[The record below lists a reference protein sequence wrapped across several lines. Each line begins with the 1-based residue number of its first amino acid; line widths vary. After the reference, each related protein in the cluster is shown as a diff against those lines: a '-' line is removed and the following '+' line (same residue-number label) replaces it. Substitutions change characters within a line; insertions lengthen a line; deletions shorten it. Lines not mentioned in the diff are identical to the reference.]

1 VIKFGAR
8 GSHERKGLSGRW
20 DFANFSRGTPMKLA
34 RLLCT
39 LLLLL
44 VFACLCKTFMGWS
57 EDRGVY
63 DDICY
68 LRQAHLFERFGWNG
82 FDTDIASDDDN
93 YFAQKLK
100 NIDFVPRGKHKN
112 PPCHNFI
119 PLTGKTVMQYPMG
132 PGLLLA
138 MFPSGFQVAPL
149 YIACTAVLLILAL
162 ASVYLATTPAALLLA
177 TLFGGISIYL
187 MNNPVKS
194 SYSLAP
200 TMVVCALTALLISA
214 LFNAKQPS
222 QRFWMVAAIGLLLG
236 LGVNLRIANLVL
248 AAGFGPWLLIMF
260 LRHPGLN
267 RFLEGAIFG
276 AAFVI
281 GVLPTLWA
289 NHVNTGSALISPYDV
304 PRPQFSIDQTIEQ
317 LGLYLGGTQGVL
329 LVVAALAAVSLLI
342 FARGEAR
349 QVTAIA
355 AMTLLFNMAYF
366 FAYPIFTP
374 YYLVPAA
381 MLSLWLMLWGYL
393 LHDFR
398 AMEANAA
405 YAPACDSANS
415 TLMDRQIQI

>member
-1 VIKFGAR
+1 
-8 GSHERKGLSGRW
+8 
-20 DFANFSRGTPMKLA
+20 
-34 RLLCT
+34 
-39 LLLLL
+39 
-44 VFACLCKTFMGWS
+44 
-57 EDRGVY
+57 
-63 DDICY
+63 
-68 LRQAHLFERFGWNG
+68 
-82 FDTDIASDDDN
+82 
-93 YFAQKLK
+93 
-100 NIDFVPRGKHKN
+100 
-112 PPCHNFI
+112 
-119 PLTGKTVMQYPMG
+119 
-132 PGLLLA
+132 
-138 MFPSGFQVAPL
+138 
-149 YIACTAVLLILAL
+149 
-162 ASVYLATTPAALLLA
+162 
-177 TLFGGISIYL
+177 
-187 MNNPVKS
+187 
-194 SYSLAP
+194 
-200 TMVVCALTALLISA
+200 
-214 LFNAKQPS
+214 
-222 QRFWMVAAIGLLLG
+222 
-236 LGVNLRIANLVL
+236 
-248 AAGFGPWLLIMF
+248 
-260 LRHPGLN
+260 LN
-267 RFLEGAIFG
+267 KFLEGAIFG
-276 AAFVI
+276 AAFLI

-355 AMTLLFNMAYF
+355 AMTLLFNIAYF

>member
-1 VIKFGAR
+1 
-8 GSHERKGLSGRW
+8 
-20 DFANFSRGTPMKLA
+20 MKLA
-34 RLLCT
+34 RLVCT

-100 NIDFVPRGKHKN
+100 NIDFVPRGKRKN

-119 PLTGKTVMQYPMG
+119 PLTGKMVMQYPMG

-149 YIACTAVLLILAL
+149 YIACTAILLILAL
-162 ASVYLATTPAALLLA
+162 ASVYLAATPAALLLA

-200 TMVVCALTALLISA
+200 TMVVCALAALLISA

-222 QRFWMVAAIGLLLG
+222 LRFWMVAAIGLLLG
-236 LGVNLRIANLVL
+236 LSVNLRIANLVL
-248 AAGFGPWLLIMF
+248 AVGFGPWLLVMF

-267 RFLEGAIFG
+267 RFLEGTTFG
-276 AAFVI
+276 AAFLI

-289 NHVNTGSALISPYDV
+289 NHINTGSALISPYDV
-304 PRPQFSIDQTIEQ
+304 PRPQFSVDQTIEQ

-329 LVVAALAAVSLLI
+329 LVVAALAAVLLLI

-355 AMTLLFNMAYF
+355 AMTLLFNIAYF

-381 MLSLWLMLWGYL
+381 MLTLWLMLWGYL

-398 AMEANAA
+398 AMEADVV

>member
-1 VIKFGAR
+1 
-8 GSHERKGLSGRW
+8 
-20 DFANFSRGTPMKLA
+20 MKLA
-34 RLLCT
+34 RLVCT

-44 VFACLCKTFMGWS
+44 LFACLCKTFMGWS

-100 NIDFVPRGKHKN
+100 NIDFVPRGKRKN

-119 PLTGKTVMQYPMG
+119 PLTGKMVMQYPMG

-149 YIACTAVLLILAL
+149 YIACTAILLILAL
-162 ASVYLATTPAALLLA
+162 ASVYLAATPAALLLA

-200 TMVVCALTALLISA
+200 TMVVCALAALLISA

-222 QRFWMVAAIGLLLG
+222 LRFWMVAAIGLLLG
-236 LGVNLRIANLVL
+236 LSVNLRIASLVL
-248 AAGFGPWLLIMF
+248 AVGFGPWLLVMF

-267 RFLEGAIFG
+267 RFLEGTTFG
-276 AAFVI
+276 AAFLI

-289 NHVNTGSALISPYDV
+289 NHINTGSALISPYDV
-304 PRPQFSIDQTIEQ
+304 PRPQFSVDQTIEQ

-329 LVVAALAAVSLLI
+329 LVVAALAAVLLLI

-355 AMTLLFNMAYF
+355 AMTLLFNIAYF

-381 MLSLWLMLWGYL
+381 MLTLWLMLWGYL

-398 AMEANAA
+398 AMEADVV

>member
-1 VIKFGAR
+1 
-8 GSHERKGLSGRW
+8 
-20 DFANFSRGTPMKLA
+20 MKLA
-34 RLLCT
+34 RLLCA

-44 VFACLCKTFMGWS
+44 VFASLCRTFMGWS
-57 EDRGVY
+57 EDRGIY
-63 DDICY
+63 DDVCY
-68 LRQAHLFERFGWNG
+68 LRQAHLFERFGWKG

-93 YFAQKLK
+93 YLARKLK
-100 NIDFVPRGKHKN
+100 NIDYPAWNDRSN
-112 PPCHNFI
+112 APCHNFI
-119 PLTGKTVMQYPMG
+119 ALTGKTVMQYPMG

-138 MFPSGFQVAPL
+138 IFPSGFQVAPL
-149 YIACTAVLLILAL
+149 YIACTAILLILGL
-162 ASVYLATTPAALLLA
+162 ASVYLATTPAGLLSA

-214 LFNAKQPS
+214 LFSAKRLVP
-222 QRFWMVAAIGLLLG
+222 RFCLVAAIGLLLG
-236 LGVNLRIANLVL
+236 LSVNLRIANLVL
-248 AAGFGPWLLIMF
+248 AAGFGPWLLAVF
-260 LRHPGLN
+260 LRHPALS

-276 AAFVI
+276 AAFVV

-289 NHVNTGSALISPYDV
+289 NHINTGSALISPYDV

-317 LGLYLGGTQGVL
+317 LRLYLAGTQGVL
-329 LVVAALAAVSLLI
+329 LVVAGLAAVSLLI

-393 LHDFR
+393 LHGRGSHARLRFP
-398 AMEANAA
+398 NA
-405 YAPACDSANS
+405 
-415 TLMDRQIQI
+415 TLVDRQIQI

>member
-1 VIKFGAR
+1 MDFQAAGILRISR
-8 GSHERKGLSGRW
+8 G
-20 DFANFSRGTPMKLA
+20 GTPMKLA

-119 PLTGKTVMQYPMG
+119 PLTGKMVMQYPMG

-162 ASVYLATTPAALLLA
+162 ASVYLVTTPAALLLA

-200 TMVVCALTALLISA
+200 TMVACALTALLISA

-222 QRFWMVAAIGLLLG
+222 LRFWMVAAIGVLLG

-248 AAGFGPWLLIMF
+248 AAGFGPWLLVVF
-260 LRHPGLN
+260 LRQS
-267 RFLEGAIFG
+267 RFEQVSRGCDIWRGFPHRRSADALGQPCQHRLRADIALRRAAAAI
-276 AAFVI
+276 
-281 GVLPTLWA
+281 
-289 NHVNTGSALISPYDV
+289 
-304 PRPQFSIDQTIEQ
+304 
-317 LGLYLGGTQGVL
+317 
-329 LVVAALAAVSLLI
+329 
-342 FARGEAR
+342 
-349 QVTAIA
+349 
-355 AMTLLFNMAYF
+355 
-366 FAYPIFTP
+366 
-374 YYLVPAA
+374 
-381 MLSLWLMLWGYL
+381 
-393 LHDFR
+393 
-398 AMEANAA
+398 
-405 YAPACDSANS
+405 
-415 TLMDRQIQI
+415 

>member
-1 VIKFGAR
+1 
-8 GSHERKGLSGRW
+8 
-20 DFANFSRGTPMKLA
+20 MKLA
-34 RLLCT
+34 RLVCT

-44 VFACLCKTFMGWS
+44 LFACLCKTFMGWS

-100 NIDFVPRGKHKN
+100 NIDFVPRGKRKN

-119 PLTGKTVMQYPMG
+119 PLTGKMVMQYPMG

-149 YIACTAVLLILAL
+149 YIACTAILLILAL
-162 ASVYLATTPAALLLA
+162 ASVYLAATPAALLLA

-200 TMVVCALTALLISA
+200 TMVVCALAALLISA

-222 QRFWMVAAIGLLLG
+222 LRFWMVAAIGLLLG
-236 LGVNLRIANLVL
+236 LSVNLRIANLVL
-248 AAGFGPWLLIMF
+248 AVGFGPWLLVMF

-267 RFLEGAIFG
+267 RFLEGTTFG
-276 AAFVI
+276 AAFLI

-289 NHVNTGSALISPYDV
+289 NHINTGSALISPYDV
-304 PRPQFSIDQTIEQ
+304 PRPQFSVDQTIEQ

-329 LVVAALAAVSLLI
+329 LVVAALAAVLLLI

-355 AMTLLFNMAYF
+355 AMTLLFNIAYF

-381 MLSLWLMLWGYL
+381 MLTLWLMLWGYL

-398 AMEANAA
+398 AMEADVV

>member
-1 VIKFGAR
+1 VIKIGAR
-8 GSHERKGLSGRW
+8 GSYELYGLSGRW
-20 DFANFSRGTPMKLA
+20 DFANFSRGNPMKLA

-119 PLTGKTVMQYPMG
+119 PLTGKMVMQYPMG

-149 YIACTAVLLILAL
+149 YVACTAVLLILAL
-162 ASVYLATTPAALLLA
+162 ASVYLVTTPAALLLA

-200 TMVVCALTALLISA
+200 TMVACALTALRRCSMRSSHRCDFGWLP
-214 LFNAKQPS
+214 PS
-222 QRFWMVAAIGLLLG
+222 
-236 LGVNLRIANLVL
+236 
-248 AAGFGPWLLIMF
+248 GFCW
-260 LRHPGLN
+260 
-267 RFLEGAIFG
+267 
-276 AAFVI
+276 
-281 GVLPTLWA
+281 
-289 NHVNTGSALISPYDV
+289 GSA
-304 PRPQFSIDQTIEQ
+304 
-317 LGLYLGGTQGVL
+317 
-329 LVVAALAAVSLLI
+329 
-342 FARGEAR
+342 
-349 QVTAIA
+349 
-355 AMTLLFNMAYF
+355 
-366 FAYPIFTP
+366 
-374 YYLVPAA
+374 
-381 MLSLWLMLWGYL
+381 
-393 LHDFR
+393 
-398 AMEANAA
+398 
-405 YAPACDSANS
+405 S
-415 TLMDRQIQI
+415 T

>member
-1 VIKFGAR
+1 MDFQAAGILRISR
-8 GSHERKGLSGRW
+8 G
-20 DFANFSRGTPMKLA
+20 GTPMKLA

-119 PLTGKTVMQYPMG
+119 PLTGKMAMQYPMG

-162 ASVYLATTPAALLLA
+162 ASVYLVTTPAALLLA

-200 TMVVCALTALLISA
+200 TMVACALTALLISA

-222 QRFWMVAAIGLLLG
+222 LRFWMVAAIGVLLG

-248 AAGFGPWLLIMF
+248 AAGFGPWLLVVF

-267 RFLEGAIFG
+267 KFLEGAIFG
-276 AAFVI
+276 AAFLI

-355 AMTLLFNMAYF
+355 AMTLLFNIAYF